1 LIGALAIPG
10 GGMNSYQRLKAILAL
25 DVSVLVCTPTYA
37 LHMAEVAE
45 QEGFDIANSNVR
57 VTIHAGEP
65 GASLPA
71 TKQRIEMAWGAR
83 CYDHAGATEVGA
95 WGFECQSQTGLHINE
110 GEFICEVIDPITGE
124 AADEGELVITNLG
137 RVAMP
142 IIRYRTGDRV
152 KVESSPCEC
161 GRTYRMFEGGVI
173 GRVDDVLIIRGVNVF
188 PSAIENIVRRF
199 DEVGEFA
206 VDVYRRGELDEMDLR
221 VEVNGGEPDIVVD
234 AVAQEIRNAL
244 GLRVKVKP
252 VPHGTLPRF
261 DLKARRFMDHR
272 PVAAAL

>member
-1 LIGALAIPG
+1 MPRRT
-10 GGMNSYQRLKAILAL
+10 NR
-25 DVSVLVCTPTYA
+25 
-37 LHMAEVAE
+37 
-45 QEGFDIANSNVR
+45 R
-57 VTIHAGEP
+57 AGEP
-65 GASLPA
+65 
-71 TKQRIEMAWGAR
+71 
-83 CYDHAGATEVGA
+83 
-95 WGFECQSQTGLHINE
+95 
-110 GEFICEVIDPITGE
+110 
-124 AADEGELVITNLG
+124 ADEGELVITNLG

-152 KVESSPCEC
+152 KVQASGCEC

-221 VEVNGGEPDIVVD
+221 VEVNSGEPDIVVD

-244 GLRVKVKP
+244 GLRVKVKL

-272 PVAAAL
+272 KMPAAF